1 MRYGRPDHEVA
12 RLEQHPQELARNV
25 FRITMLGVVAFVG
38 MTFYVLM

>member
-1 MRYGRPDHEVA
+1 MSYGREGYEVA

-38 MTFYVLM
+38 FTFYVMM